1 MQIRRIAAHQL
12 HTQTGE
18 VLPYGGVAIAENGE
32 ILEIFQLDAANP
44 EREGV
49 EFYNGILTP
58 GFVNAHTHM
67 ELSFFNGV
75 FVPGGSMVAFLRQI
89 DSLRIDIDQQV
100 IDKALADAYEILK
113 RDGQVAYAD
122 IGNAADTVPFK
133 QHEDFESISFVEV
146 FGANRELADRAWQ
159 AAERVMECFRAAGIT
174 RAYFTPHAPYSVG
187 RELWDYLMPELEKA
201 PILSLHFMETAQEV
215 EFMNSGTGAMD
226 NLYRNVWKRTV
237 TIPRIDEVMAH
248 LTHLGQLGK
257 RMLLIHCVAL
267 SQALMQQVKSVAPN
281 ASIVL
286 CPASNLFIEGRMPN
300 IPLMLREGMPLAI
313 GTDSYSSSPTLSLL
327 DQLRIVNDYY
337 PEIPLS
343 TLITIATKGGAD
355 ACGFSDLGQLR
366 VGSRPGLNLLEGDGL
381 LQGSLAHATVRPLA
395 DRKGWRV

>member
-32 ILEIFQLDAANP
+32 ILEIFQLEAANP

-159 AAERVMECFRAAGIT
+159 TAGRVMERFRAAGIT
-174 RAYFTPHAPYSVG
+174 QAYFTPHAPYSVG

-237 TIPRIDEVMAH
+237 NIPRIDVVMAH
-248 LTHLGQLGK
+248 LAHLGKLGK

-355 ACGFSDLGQLR
+355 ACGFSDLGQLW
-366 VGSRPGLNLLEGDGL
+366 VGSRPGLNLLEGKGL

>member
-44 EREGV
+44 ECEGV

-159 AAERVMECFRAAGIT
+159 AAERVMERFRAAGIT

-187 RELWDYLMPELEKA
+187 RELWDYLMPEL
-201 PILSLHFMETAQEV
+201 
-215 EFMNSGTGAMD
+215 
-226 NLYRNVWKRTV
+226 
-237 TIPRIDEVMAH
+237 
-248 LTHLGQLGK
+248 
-257 RMLLIHCVAL
+257 
-267 SQALMQQVKSVAPN
+267 
-281 ASIVL
+281 
-286 CPASNLFIEGRMPN
+286 
-300 IPLMLREGMPLAI
+300 
-313 GTDSYSSSPTLSLL
+313 
-327 DQLRIVNDYY
+327 
-337 PEIPLS
+337 
-343 TLITIATKGGAD
+343 
-355 ACGFSDLGQLR
+355 
-366 VGSRPGLNLLEGDGL
+366 
-381 LQGSLAHATVRPLA
+381 
-395 DRKGWRV
+395 